1 MFTAV
6 AKPVTPTVV
15 PTVVPTALM
24 HQNRA
29 IAAAATTLA
38 NSLYGA
44 FKVPFAIQSPFLSSS
59 HLLDADAKFRVESA
73 VTMKS
78 RRHLLLCFL
87 RLLRLSQAKVPCLG
101 SSSSPGFDSPDAGRI
116 IRYAPLCQGRKACA
130 HFCSGLGPWSLIFPS
145 CRLDSDARANHG
157 GDVASPFDDR
167 VEPPVIAVLG
177 DQHVVHGEVI
187 DSRR

>member
-29 IAAAATTLA
+29 IAAAATILA
-38 NSLYGA
+38 NSLCGA

-59 HLLDADAKFRVESA
+59 HLLEADAKSRVESA
-73 VTMKS
+73 ATKKW
-78 RRHLLLCFL
+78 RRHLRLCFL

-101 SSSSPGFDSPDAGRI
+101 ISKFTGFSTLPM
-116 IRYAPLCQGRKACA
+116 
-130 HFCSGLGPWSLIFPS
+130 
-145 CRLDSDARANHG
+145 
-157 GDVASPFDDR
+157 
-167 VEPPVIAVLG
+167 PVG
-177 DQHVVHGEVI
+177 
-187 DSRR
+187 